1 MDESVEVKQ
10 KRPQEY
16 LSKEFMDELV
26 CLMKKEGTVAAHGRG
41 KVVGF
46 ETKKVRYHA
55 LVQGF
60 KELKA
65 LGFKLQSPKG
75 LQERHVKA
83 LAQSWEADGLSS
95 STISNRLS
103 VFRVFSD
110 WIGKPGMVKRSV
122 DYVVNPN
129 SARRS
134 LVAKSD
140 KSWST
145 NGVDADALI
154 SHVMQ
159 FDPYIGIQMKL
170 AKAFAMRQSETVMFK
185 PLLHADLEHGVIT
198 IRDGTKG
205 GRERTAVI
213 RTEEQKAVIDE
224 CLSRVSRPHQ
234 TLSHPDH
241 NLAQAKRRFKYVC
254 ERFGITKKDLGVT
267 GHGLRAQNLNDLYEE
282 ITGLPSPVRNVGNI
296 TLAISQLEHD
306 IARAVV
312 SQTAGHSRL
321 SITGAYI
328 GSERAIKKGRPAIE
342 DRIRALANKRTRTK
356 DEAKEL
362 SALIDELFSMNE
374 SDKAPLGE

>member
-65 LGFKLQSPKG
+65 LGFKLQSPTG

-122 DYVVNPN
+122 EYVANPN

-134 LVAKSD
+134 QVAKSD

-154 SHVMQ
+154 SHVTQ

-170 AKAFAMRQSETVMFK
+170 AKAFAMRLSETVMFK

-205 GRERTAVI
+205 GRERTAPI
-213 RTEEQKAVIDE
+213 KTDEQKAVIEE

-254 ERFGITKKDLGVT
+254 EKFGITKKALGVT
-267 GHGLRAQNLNDLYEE
+267 GHGLRAEYLNDLYED

-296 TLAISQLEHD
+296 TLAISCKTACKTFQISGVISVQKLPPW
-306 IARAVV
+306 VV
-312 SQTAGHSRL
+312 
-321 SITGAYI
+321 
-328 GSERAIKKGRPAIE
+328 
-342 DRIRALANKRTRTK
+342 
-356 DEAKEL
+356 
-362 SALIDELFSMNE
+362 
-374 SDKAPLGE
+374 